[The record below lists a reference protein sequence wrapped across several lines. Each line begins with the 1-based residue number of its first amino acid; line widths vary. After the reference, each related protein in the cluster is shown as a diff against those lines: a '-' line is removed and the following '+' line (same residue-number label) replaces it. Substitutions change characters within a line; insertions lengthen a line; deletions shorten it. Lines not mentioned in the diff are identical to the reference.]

1 MPSQLQIDMQL
12 QFTKQAREEYL
23 RIVSVF
29 AEFAG
34 ARSANLFIE
43 RVRERG
49 TTLLKHPE
57 VGHPETLLSDRKR
70 MYRSISINKNYYF
83 IYHVTK
89 TTIWIVDIWDRRQN
103 PAKLTARIQKLH
115 VPACS
120 KNWEATDKW

>member
-1 MPSQLQIDMQL
+1 MQL

-29 AEFAG
+29 AEFA
-34 ARSANLFIE
+34 
-43 RVRERG
+43 
-49 TTLLKHPE
+49 
-57 VGHPETLLSDRKR
+57 HPETLLSDRKR

-103 PAKLTARIQKLH
+103 PAKLTARI
-115 VPACS
+115 
-120 KNWEATDKW
+120 

>member
-1 MPSQLQIDMQL
+1 MKL

-34 ARSANLFIE
+34 TRSANLFIE
-43 RVRERG
+43 RVRDRG
-49 TTLLKHPE
+49 TTLMKHPE
-57 VGHPETLLSDRKR
+57 VGHPETLLSGRNR
-70 MYRSISINKNYYF
+70 MYRSISVNKNYSF

-103 PAKLTARIQKLH
+103 PTRLAARIK
-115 VPACS
+115 
-120 KNWEATDKW
+120 

>member
-1 MPSQLQIDMQL
+1 MRL

-34 ARSANLFIE
+34 TRSANLFIE

-49 TTLLKHPE
+49 ETLIKYPE
-57 VGHPETLLSDRKR
+57 IGHPEALLSDRKC
-70 MYRSISINKNYYF
+70 MYRSISINQNYYF

-103 PAKLTARIQKLH
+103 PARLTARIK
-115 VPACS
+115 
-120 KNWEATDKW
+120 

>member
-1 MPSQLQIDMQL
+1 MQI
-12 QFTKQAREEYL
+12 QFTKLAREELL

-34 ARSANLFIE
+34 ARSANLFVE

-49 TTLLKHPE
+49 ATLLKHPE
-57 VGHPETLLSDRKR
+57 IGHPETLLSDRKR

-103 PAKLTARIQKLH
+103 PARLTARIGK
-115 VPACS
+115 
-120 KNWEATDKW
+120 

>member
-1 MPSQLQIDMQL
+1 MQI
-12 QFTKQAREEYL
+12 QFTKQAREELL

-34 ARSANLFIE
+34 TRSANQFVE

-49 TTLLKHPE
+49 ATLLKYPE
-57 VGHPETLLSDRKR
+57 IGHPETLLSDRKR
-70 MYRSISINKNYYF
+70 IYRSISINKNYYF

-103 PAKLTARIQKLH
+103 PARLTAR
-115 VPACS
+115 VR
-120 KNWEATDKW
+120 

>member
-1 MPSQLQIDMQL
+1 MQI
-12 QFTKQAREEYL
+12 QFTKLAREEFL

-34 ARSANLFIE
+34 TRSANLFVE

-49 TTLLKHPE
+49 ATLLKYPE
-57 VGHPETLLSDRKR
+57 IGHPETLLSDRKR
-70 MYRSISINKNYYF
+70 IYRSISINKNYYF

-103 PAKLTARIQKLH
+103 PARLTAR
-115 VPACS
+115 VR
-120 KNWEATDKW
+120 